1 MLKKIAVV
9 VLVLIVALLLY
20 AATRPDSFRVERST
34 SIKAPPEK
42 IYALIDDFRGWG
54 AWSPWEKLDPA
65 MKRTYSGAAQG
76 KGAVYE
82 WSGNSQVGS
91 GRMEITGMSAP
102 SQVTIQLDFL
112 KPFEAHNVADFTL
125 EPQGDATHVTWAM
138 HGPSP
143 FMAKLMGVFFNMD
156 KVIGKD
162 FETGLANMKAAAEK

>member
-1 MLKKIAVV
+1 MLKKIALV
-9 VLVLIVALLLY
+9 VLVLIVALLIY

-82 WSGNSQVGS
+82 WSGNSKVGS
-91 GRMEITGMSAP
+91 GRMEITGTSAP

-112 KPFEAHNVADFTL
+112 QPFEAHNVADFTL
-125 EPQGDATHVTWAM
+125 EPLGDATRVTWAM
-138 HGPSP
+138 HGASP
-143 FMAKLMGVFFNMD
+143 FMAKLMGVFVNMD